1 MTQLFD
7 LKSYGAFAD
16 DDDTISFVSGR
27 LTGKPRVDSDLEGL
41 QTPKTQVDSQK
52 RSELDSL
59 LLMASLMLGDR
70 STAAA

>member
-7 LKSYGAFAD
+7 LKSYGAFAG
-16 DDDTISFVSGR
+16 DDDTISFVSGQ
-27 LTGKPRVDSDLEGL
+27 LTGKPHFDVDLEGL
-41 QTPKTQVDSQK
+41 QKPKTQVDAQK

-70 STAAA
+70 SAISA